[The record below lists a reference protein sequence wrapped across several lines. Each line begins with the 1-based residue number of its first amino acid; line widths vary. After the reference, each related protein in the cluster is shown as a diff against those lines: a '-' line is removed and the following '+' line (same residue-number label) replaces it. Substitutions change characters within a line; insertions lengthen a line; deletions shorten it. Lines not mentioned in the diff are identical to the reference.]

1 MLASLFDKII
11 GYAKAEYKEVS
22 APELLLKR
30 DEVDIVDLE
39 EFAANR
45 RDYRAA
51 FRTKSLDGF
60 VSYFNKKENRG
71 DALVTIDPD
80 NFRASATFD
89 SVDLGHCRDT
99 ATLDVKLSNDFI
111 AYKSTLPPSRSLTQ
125 SEAIEFFEDHAHNI
139 DGAQQIISGLRKL
152 EVKADASNIQE
163 EAINRSSS
171 STMANIE
178 LKGSDL
184 PKDFN
189 FTFEPFVGL
198 ENFSGN
204 IRLRVRVDCK
214 PFKIIMSAVA
224 GDVLLDAIADKYR
237 SELEVR
243 LEHDDVYVGAVSF

>member
-1 MLASLFDKII
+1 MLVSLFDKII
-11 GYAKAEYKEVS
+11 GYAKPEYKEVKE
-22 APELLLKR
+22 PELLLKR
-30 DEVDIVDLE
+30 DGVDVVDLE

-60 VSYFNKKENRG
+60 VGYFNKKDNRA

-99 ATLDVKLSNDFI
+99 ATLDVKLSNDFK
-111 AYKSTLPPSRSLTQ
+111 AYRSILSPECFSQ
-125 SEAIEFFEDHAHNI
+125 VAAIEFFENHAHNI
-139 DGAQQIISGLRKL
+139 DGAQKIISGLRKL

-171 STMANIE
+171 SIMSNIE
-178 LKGSDL
+178 LKGSEL
-184 PKDFN
+184 PTDFN
-189 FTFEPFVGL
+189 FTFKPFVGL

-243 LEHDDVYVGAVSF
+243 LEHDDVYVGTVSF